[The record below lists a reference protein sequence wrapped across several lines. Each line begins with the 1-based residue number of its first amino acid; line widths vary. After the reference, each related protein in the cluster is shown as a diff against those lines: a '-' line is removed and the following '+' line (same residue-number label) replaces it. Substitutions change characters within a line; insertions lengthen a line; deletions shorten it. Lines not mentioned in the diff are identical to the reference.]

1 MELLETESKISGRS
15 FRSNRELGRRRRS
28 GIAHRRGVTSGIG
41 EEEPKRGIVCHLWL
55 VVGEEQPERRASRTR
70 WLDIVEQ
77 QPQRRWLG
85 RNHPHPSARLPAR
98 RAHSTSTTVE
108 IHTTIAFAETIVMF
122 SPDQTHETGKHAGQL
137 TRILPQPEPGT

>member
-1 MELLETESKISGRS
+1 MELLETESEISGRS
-15 FRSNRELGRRRRS
+15 VRSDRELGRGR
-28 GIAHRRGVTSGIG
+28 GPEIAQRRGVTSGID
-41 EEEPKRGIVCHLWL
+41 EEEPKGGVVSHLWL
-55 VVGEEQPERRASRTR
+55 VVGEEQPERRASRPR

-77 QPQRRWLG
+77 QTQWRWLG
-85 RNHPHPSARLPAR
+85 RNHPNPRARLPAR

-108 IHTTIAFAETIVMF
+108 IHTTIALAEAIVMF